1 LHTQNNLPAWY
12 DPYSSVMISEYQ
24 NWKEVNDWAM
34 ELFAIPNNI
43 SPSLQ
48 KKISEI
54 KLKSSLP
61 EQQTLEA
68 LRFVQDDIR
77 YMGIEMGTNSHKPN
91 HPNKVFAQRFGDC
104 KDKSYLLCTILNG
117 LGIECAPVLINTE
130 WKKAIIDW
138 LPSPKSFNHVT
149 VRAKLKDGYHW
160 FDPTISFQRGS
171 IKDISYPDYQCGL
184 VINENTS
191 DLTAIKLKEPGM
203 VRVKEVFD
211 IKNTSDSV
219 RFSVTTNYSGSF
231 ADNVRN
237 SFNSMSNYQLLKDYR
252 SYYLD
257 YYKDILAD
265 SLNYKDDA
273 NTGVFTTKEYYTIPN
288 IWELK
293 NGTKKASFSS
303 YVIDGII
310 KKPKETARTMPFSLQ
325 YPAHYHE
332 EIEIN
337 IPDDWNAEQSLN
349 NLKNDGFKML
359 ANFYYSNKKFL
370 LEYEYEN
377 LKDHISTNE
386 VKQYLIDLNKKE
398 ETLSYELSQK
408 DKPLVKTSKTND
420 SGNGYL
426 YAKILVLLVIVG
438 IIIEWRRRR

>member
-1 LHTQNNLPAWY
+1 
-12 DPYSSVMISEYQ
+12 
-24 NWKEVNDWAM
+24 M
-34 ELFAIPNNI
+34 ELFAPPQNI

-54 KLKSSLP
+54 KQKSSLP

-138 LPSPKSFNHVT
+138 LPSPKSFNHAT
-149 VRAKLKDGYHW
+149 VRVKLKDEYHW
-160 FDPTISFQRGS
+160 FDPTISFQRGN
-171 IKDISYPDYQCGL
+171 IKDISYPDYQYGL
-184 VINENTS
+184 VINENTN

-219 RFSVTTNYSGSF
+219 RFIVTTNYSGSF

-237 SFNSMSNYQLLKDYR
+237 NFNSMSNYQLLKDYR

-265 SLNYKDDA
+265 SLNYKDDE
-273 NTGVFTTKEYYTIPN
+273 NTGIFTTKEYYTIPN

-386 VKQYLIDLNKKE
+386 VKQYLTDLNKKE
-398 ETLSYELSQK
+398 ETLSYELTQN
-408 DKPLVKTSKTND
+408 DKPLVKTSKTNN

-426 YAKILVLLVIVG
+426 YAKLLVLLVIVG